1 MSFHIALASYLFIRS
16 FKTATMEALQRRMI
30 EEDMVQYKLFL
41 IQPGSSSSQQ
51 TEERLTHLVEEILA
65 KVAPL
70 LIQYIWQHQPINLK
84 YHPEKGR
91 AFSAPQKGSSM
102 LYVFTWLTLGTHTLT
117 AGVYG
122 SHSQEAFLLTLVEAL
137 SLETMLRT
145 SGLSFISCCKSRRLS
160 LSLQQG
166 KGDPDHSF

>member
-65 KVAPL
+65 KIAPL

-91 AFSAPQKGSSM
+91 TFSAPQKGSSM
-102 LYVFTWLTLGTHTLT
+102 LYVFTWLTFGTHTNGWRVWISFTGGIPAHIGGSTQFGDNVEDEWFIVYLLLQITEAFPELT
-117 AGVYG
+117 A
-122 SHSQEAFLLTLVEAL
+122 
-137 SLETMLRT
+137 R
-145 SGLSFISCCKSRRLS
+145 
-160 LSLQQG
+160 
-166 KGDPDHSF
+166 